1 MKPIRKLKKP
11 DSSSSKLVLEEII
24 GLTTKNGNGLA
35 SNISTARC
43 AYVAGCVVVVYN
55 VDSATQSHLIV
66 SHRVPKPL
74 CCVAM
79 PKDGRF
85 VAAGESGPQPA
96 VLVWDCAT
104 LALVSELK
112 GHLYGVACIAFS
124 PDGKHLVSVGGY
136 IYLWDWRSGMLV
148 TKLKAS
154 SSCTAVS
161 SVNFSSDAKLIVT
174 AGKKHLKFWTVGSSP
189 RSLLNAG
196 TGSMALHGK
205 PVDLGPQ
212 KGSSFVSV
220 ASQMGSDSSYVNSE
234 QTGNLFPIYALT
246 DTGVLCLIHSGLS
259 VRKSVDLKVGKGFA
273 LSASNML
280 VACAC
285 SNGIVQLF
293 ASDTLTY
300 AGSVIYSKAKK
311 GHGESDI
318 VCNTKAAEKVDQ
330 VSPSLPDAIACQ
342 FSTSEKLVVI
352 YEDRCLYIWD
362 IHDVN
367 QATRCCVLV
376 SHSACIW
383 DIKSLCCE
391 NMHDPSLAC
400 VARGCSGG
408 VSFATCSADGTIRLW
423 DLALQ
428 PDLSEDDTNLH
439 SLNTKTTGATHLVS
453 AGIFERDTVEVGVS
467 TQGFRSLA
475 VSSDGKY
482 LSAGDCEGNLHI
494 YNLKTSDYSCFQG
507 AHDAEILS
515 LSFSL
520 SSKKEANSEEAADSQ
535 YFLASGGR
543 DRMIHLYD
551 VNRNFDLIESIDDH
565 SAAVTSVKIVC
576 NGCKLLSCSAD
587 RSLVFRDV
595 ATTGSG
601 HKISRRHHQMA
612 SNGTVYD
619 MAVDAM
625 MEMVVTV
632 GQDKKINIFD
642 IAAGKLIK
650 SYRPDRDFGDP
661 IKVTM
666 DPSCSYLVCSYSNK
680 SISVYDF
687 ISGENVTQAMG
698 HGEVITGV
706 IFLPDCKH
714 IISVGGDGCI
724 FVWKVPASLSSRML
738 QRMHENLGPLSLSS
752 LAQPAAFSQLLFFEE
767 EDQQCGISCEDALL
781 PGNSNQVGRK
791 RRYQHGEPREA
802 SAFKFS
808 VSRLPRWAQDKVTS
822 SDIVPLNP
830 NFTLFQQ
837 VDQKHSSPVGDSH
850 RYASVFPEVKI
861 STNHDTGGNESCISS
876 LSKSSPNTSNSKS
889 SPMPQET
896 LSSFATDKR
905 WLSIYTVCMDLLT
918 SPEMQTLVDKRMSLS
933 SPYLKQNPGEIPSN
947 DQCSFEHS
955 DQLGMHNT
963 SECHEAVTCNV
974 SEQLHSV
981 KNGSEMEADTDVITS
996 LINSEDSDLFRQHF
1010 GSLSTTHKIER
1021 KKSSVKRRYS
1031 ARYVVQRDYVGDC
1044 KKLFGT
1050 PVRDSAGKTL
1060 NHQEEAATCVTQ
1072 EDPVFHILEEQKMD
1086 LKNSDQS
1093 LLSPSCTFSQSK
1105 LIKCPGPGSPIKIN
1119 LTKGTDQK
1127 ECTSEGSNVQERI
1140 IKCKEALLSLNAAA
1154 ENAVHLFSDLGTMDS
1169 SEEFL
1174 GGTETELY
1182 DEAAKLLPSIA
1193 EKVNTVARLVQGRNN
1208 DSCGNRLDLSG
1219 FEPFLGTLA
1228 ESLSLKV
1235 VEMLRKNLNN
1245 N

>member
-1 MKPIRKLKKP
+1 MKPSRKLKKL
-11 DSSSSKLVLEEII
+11 DTSSSKLVLEEII

-35 SNISTARC
+35 SNISTANC

-55 VDSATQSHLIV
+55 VDSGTQSHLIA

-74 CCVAM
+74 SCVAM
-79 PKDGRF
+79 SKDGRF

-104 LALVSELK
+104 LALISELK

-154 SSCTAVS
+154 SSCSAVS

-174 AGKKHLKFWTVGSSP
+174 AGKKHLKFWTVGSSS
-189 RSLLNAG
+189 RSRLNAG
-196 TGSMALHGK
+196 TRSLAMHGK

-220 ASQMGSDSSYVNSE
+220 ASHMWHDGSLVNSE
-234 QTGNLFPIYALT
+234 QTGDLFPIYALT

-259 VRKSVDLKVGKGFA
+259 VRKSVDLKVHAMVMSMDLKLDSDMDASTKVGKSFA
-273 LSASNML
+273 LSASNIL

-293 ASDTLTY
+293 ASETLKY
-300 AGSVIYSKAKK
+300 AGSVIYSKAKM

-318 VCNTKAAEKVDQ
+318 VCNTKAAEKGDQ
-330 VSPSLPDAIACQ
+330 VSPALPDAIACQ

-352 YEDRCLYIWD
+352 YEDHCLYVWD

-367 QATRCCVLV
+367 QATRCCMLV

-383 DIKSLCCE
+383 DIKNLCCE

-428 PDLSEDDTNLH
+428 PDSSEDATNLH
-439 SLNTKTTGATHLVS
+439 SLKTKTTVS

-494 YNLKTSDYSCFQG
+494 YNLQTSDYTCFQD

-520 SSKKEANSEEAADSQ
+520 LSKKEVNSEEAMDSQ
-535 YFLASGGR
+535 SFLASGGR

-551 VNRNFDLIESIDDH
+551 VNRNFNLIESIDDH

-576 NGCKLLSCSAD
+576 NGSKLLSCSAD

-595 ATTGSG
+595 ATTDSG
-601 HKISRRHHQMA
+601 HRISRRHHQMA

-619 MAVDAM
+619 MAVDAT

-642 IAAGKLIK
+642 IATGKLIRSFRQDK
-650 SYRPDRDFGDP
+650 DFGDP

-680 SISVYDF
+680 SISIYDF
-687 ISGENVTQAMG
+687 LSGEMVTQAMG

-738 QRMHENLGPLSLSS
+738 QRMKENLGPLSSSS
-752 LAQPAAFSQLLFFEE
+752 LAQPVAFSQILLYEE
-767 EDQQCGISCEDALL
+767 EDWQCRINPEDVML
-781 PGNSNQVGRK
+781 PENSSQIGQK
-791 RRYQHGEPREA
+791 THYQHGGPRQT
-802 SAFKFS
+802 SAFKFT
-808 VSRLPRWAQDKVTS
+808 VSRLPRWAQAKVTS
-822 SDIVPLNP
+822 LDIVPMNL
-830 NFTLFQQ
+830 NFTLSQQ
-837 VDQKHSSPVGDSH
+837 VDQKYFSPSVGDSL
-850 RYASVFPEVKI
+850 RCASVSPEVKI
-861 STNHDTGGNESCISS
+861 STNHDIEGS
-876 LSKSSPNTSNSKS
+876 
-889 SPMPQET
+889 
-896 LSSFATDKR
+896 D
-905 WLSIYTVCMDLLT
+905 
-918 SPEMQTLVDKRMSLS
+918 
-933 SPYLKQNPGEIPSN
+933 IPSN
-947 DQCSFEHS
+947 GQCSFGHG
-955 DQLGMHNT
+955 DKLGKHNT
-963 SECHEAVTCNV
+963 SECLEAVARNV
-974 SEQLHSV
+974 AEQSHSV
-981 KNGSEMEADTDVITS
+981 KNGCEMEADTDVITS
-996 LINSEDSDLFRQHF
+996 QMKSEDSDLFRQHF
-1010 GSLSTTHKIER
+1010 GSLSTTHKIDR
-1021 KKSSVKRRYS
+1021 TKSSVRRRYS
-1031 ARYVVQRDYVGDC
+1031 ARYVVHRDYLGDC

-1050 PVRDSAGKTL
+1050 PVQDLASKTL
-1060 NHQEEAATCVTQ
+1060 NCQKEAATRLTL

-1086 LKNSDQS
+1086 LKNLDQS
-1093 LLSPSCTFSQSK
+1093 LLSPSCTFSPSE
-1105 LIKCPGPGSPIKIN
+1105 LTKCPGTRSPIKIK
-1119 LTKGTDQK
+1119 LTEGTDQK
-1127 ECTSEGSNVQERI
+1127 ECTSKGSDVQERI
-1140 IKCKEALLSLNAAA
+1140 ITCKEALLSLNAAA
-1154 ENAVHLFSDLGTMDS
+1154 ENAVNVFSNLRTLDS

-1174 GGTETELY
+1174 GGIRAELY
-1182 DEAAKLLPSIA
+1182 DEADKLLPSIA
-1193 EKVNTVARLVQGRNN
+1193 EKVNSVALLLQCRNN
-1208 DSCGNRLDLSG
+1208 NSCGSRLDVSG
-1219 FEPFLGTLA
+1219 FEPLLGTLA
-1228 ESLSLKV
+1228 ESLSQRFVEILK
-1235 VEMLRKNLNN
+1235 KNLNAN
-1245 N
+1245 

>member
-79 PKDGRF
+79 SKDGRV
-85 VAAGESGPQPA
+85 VAAAESGPQPA

-220 ASQMGSDSSYVNSE
+220 ASQMGHDSSYVNSE

-311 GHGESDI
+311 IHGESDI

-342 FSTSEKLVVI
+342 FSTSEKLGEHLNILIKRFHLYLHHNRFDVFALPVVI

-494 YNLKTSDYSCFQG
+494 YNLQTSDYSCFQG

-520 SSKKEANSEEAADSQ
+520 SSKKEANSEEAVDSQ
-535 YFLASGGR
+535 SFLASGGR

-601 HKISRRHHQMA
+601 HRISRRHHQMA

-619 MAVDAM
+619 MAVDAT

-650 SYRPDRDFGDP
+650 SFRQDKDFGDP

-706 IFLPDCKH
+706 IFLADCKH

-752 LAQPAAFSQLLFFEE
+752 LAQPAAFSQLLFLEE
-767 EDQQCGISCEDALL
+767 EDQQCGINCEDALL
-781 PGNSNQVGRK
+781 LGNSNQAGRK
-791 RRYQHGEPREA
+791 RRYQHGEPQEA

-830 NFTLFQQ
+830 NFTLSQEAM
-837 VDQKHSSPVGDSH
+837 SH
-850 RYASVFPEVKI
+850 ASVVCPKVLPILATVKV
-861 STNHDTGGNESCISS
+861 HQC
-876 LSKSSPNTSNSKS
+876 LKK
-889 SPMPQET
+889 
-896 LSSFATDKR
+896 
-905 WLSIYTVCMDLLT
+905 LLEQD
-918 SPEMQTLVDKRMSLS
+918 PAD
-933 SPYLKQNPGEIPSN
+933 IPSN
-947 DQCSFEHS
+947 DLCSFEHS

-974 SEQLHSV
+974 AEQLHSV
-981 KNGSEMEADTDVITS
+981 KNGSEMVADTDVITS
-996 LINSEDSDLFRQHF
+996 QIKSEDSDLFRQHF

-1031 ARYVVQRDYVGDC
+1031 ARYVVKRDYIGDC

-1050 PVRDSAGKTL
+1050 PVRDLAGKTL
-1060 NHQEEAATCVTQ
+1060 NHREETATRVTQ
-1072 EDPVFHILEEQKMD
+1072 EDPVFHILEEEKMD
-1086 LKNSDQS
+1086 PKNSDQS

-1105 LIKCPGPGSPIKIN
+1105 LIKCPGTGSPIKIN
-1119 LTKGTDQK
+1119 FTKGTDQK
-1127 ECTSEGSNVQERI
+1127 KCTSKGSDVQERI
-1140 IKCKEALLSLNAAA
+1140 IRSKEALLSLNAAA
-1154 ENAVHLFSDLGTMDS
+1154 ENAVHVFSDLGTLGS

-1193 EKVNTVARLVQGRNN
+1193 EKVDTVARLVQCRNN

-1235 VEMLRKNLNN
+1235 VEMLRKNLNSN
-1245 N
+1245 